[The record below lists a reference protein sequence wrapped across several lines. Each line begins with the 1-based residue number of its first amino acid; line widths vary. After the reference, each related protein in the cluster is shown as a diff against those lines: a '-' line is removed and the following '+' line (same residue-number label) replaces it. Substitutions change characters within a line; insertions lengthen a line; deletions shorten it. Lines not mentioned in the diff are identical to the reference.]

1 MLENFMLA
9 GFMLGKMVNKKRA
22 KSYEPVL
29 LAPSYDKIVETR
41 RRTESNFSEIKELIK
56 EIQSFPVRPSDNTVI
71 DKFNA
76 IYDLWMKP
84 LHYDLLCEPSLYKGF
99 YSPTEKLTEDERGN
113 ICRLYNFYI
122 DARERFTEHLTS
134 DYQST
139 MKNIFQ
145 RWRDPEKV
153 LFVKNLFEEK
163 DGECIFIKFFES
175 SKIIL
180 GKQKYGDFDVVTT
193 IGFQERGK
201 ILRELCDVLQI
212 KDETTDGDKK
222 LDLLDEIENKKSQ
235 VSSAIKG
242 SDLSTEQYEKIYDIM
257 QKVFMHKYF
266 SEELEAITLWNKF
279 FMAMPTSAKR
289 LFGGKFYEE
298 TWRHYINSS
307 IQLPWEISGKC
318 NSCGCE
324 FGESARSFFSNHLT
338 PPNGK
343 YFQAWKI
350 CPKCK
355 KIRNFRYLVY

>member
-22 KSYEPVL
+22 KSYERVL
-29 LAPSYDKIVETR
+29 LAPAYDKIVEIR
-41 RRTESNFSEIKELIK
+41 GQTESNFSEIKELIT
-56 EIQSFPVRPSDNTVI
+56 QMPLNDI

-99 YSPTEKLTEDERGN
+99 YSPTEKLTEDEREQ

-122 DARERFTEHLTS
+122 DAREMFTERLTS

-145 RWRDPEKV
+145 RWRDTEKV

-193 IGFQERGK
+193 IGFQERGE

-212 KDETTDGDKK
+212 KNESTDGDKK

-235 VSSAIKG
+235 VLSAIKG
-242 SDLSTEQYEKIYDIM
+242 GDLSTEQYEKIYDIM

-289 LFGGKFYEE
+289 MFGGKFYEE
-298 TWRHYINSS
+298 AWRHYINSS
-307 IQLPWEISGKC
+307 IQLPWEIPGKC

-350 CPKCK
+350 CPECK